1 MQALSPAETART
13 DSTARERTDRIRQT
27 LTANPGLAAGLLILL
42 LLLVLSLLA
51 PAFTHYTP
59 VATDPAAQLVAPSAA
74 HRFGTDEYGRDILA
88 RVLYAARLDFL
99 IAVAV
104 TGLALVVGALIGAV
118 AGFYGGWVDV
128 AISRVVDVLM
138 AFPSFILAM
147 GVTAM
152 LGNKTIN
159 VVIALAV
166 AYMPFFIRLTRAEM
180 LALRSAEY
188 ADAARC
194 IGASP
199 LRIMLIHLLP
209 NALRPALTQ
218 ATLTLGWG
226 ILDAAGL
233 SFLGLGIKPPTP
245 EWGVMIGEGVQ
256 NIFSG
261 QWWTSFFP
269 GAAVFLAV
277 VSFNLIADGLSDA
290 GEAE

>member
-1 MQALSPAETART
+1 MQALSPAKTAG
-13 DSTARERTDRIRQT
+13 DPSPARERTAQLLQT
-27 LTANPGLAAGLLILL
+27 LMANPGLAAGLVLL
-42 LLLVLSLLA
+42 LLMLVLTAAA
-51 PAFTHYTP
+51 PLITHYTP
-59 VATDPAAQLVAPSAA
+59 VATDPATQLAAPSAA
-74 HRFGTDEYGRDILA
+74 HRFGTDEYGRDVLA
-88 RVLYAARLDFL
+88 RVLYGARLDL
-99 IAVAV
+99 VIAVAV
-104 TGLALVVGALIGAV
+104 TGFALVVGVLVGAV
-118 AGFYGGWVDV
+118 SGFYGGWVDV
-128 AISRVVDVLM
+128 IISRVVDVLM

-152 LGNKTIN
+152 LGNKLIN
-159 VVIALAV
+159 VIFALGI

-180 LALRSAEY
+180 LALRENEY

-199 LRIMLIHLLP
+199 ARIMLVHLLP

-277 VSFNLIADGLSDA
+277 LSFNLLADGLSEA
-290 GEAE
+290 QEAE